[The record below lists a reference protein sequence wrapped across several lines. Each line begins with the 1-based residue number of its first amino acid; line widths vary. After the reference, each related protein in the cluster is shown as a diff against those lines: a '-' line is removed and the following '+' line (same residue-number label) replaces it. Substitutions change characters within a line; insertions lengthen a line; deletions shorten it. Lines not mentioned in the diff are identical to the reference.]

1 MNSKANDSTFQR
13 WKWLLETAIITLA
26 AFLLS
31 LVPFEGLEANGKV
44 TLIIFLWCIAM
55 WIVKPIPEWLTS
67 SLASV
72 VMVTFFGFGANAQ
85 FSGFGNAGWW
95 LVVYASVLGLVMVD
109 SGLGKRMAY
118 YVISK
123 LGSNYLTASYA
134 LCLTTTVSS
143 AFIPSAGARSSTFAP
158 IVDNLCDALGA
169 KKGERGGESMP
180 LACMFAN
187 STTTML
193 FMTAT
198 GANVIGLNLV
208 LEATGKTLSWTSW
221 FLAAFIPS
229 LLTIACIPIVTYKLY
244 PPVDKEKAKKLDV
257 SFAKEALK
265 EMGPMRAK
273 EKWTLFCFV
282 LTVLLWATG
291 DLTGMNANIVPMLTV
306 VLVLIP
312 PFVDKKAGDILRRI
326 PWASMVWM
334 GLVLGMSTLVEN
346 GGGFQWLADK
356 LILNTAFISNMSF
369 TVFLAFWIVLVVFIH
384 IVFAGMNAMVA
395 IFVPIGM
402 AIAEALGFDAY
413 TVGIIT
419 TMCVAVGANFFCFNS
434 QSNVLFYAMERFTV
448 KQQFLSAVVINFIA
462 CVCLLLTL
470 LLFWPAIG
478 LV

>member
-1 MNSKANDSTFQR
+1 M
-13 WKWLLETAIITLA
+13 
-26 AFLLS
+26 
-31 LVPFEGLEANGKV
+31 
-44 TLIIFLWCIAM
+44 
-55 WIVKPIPEWLTS
+55 
-67 SLASV
+67 
-72 VMVTFFGFGANAQ
+72 
-85 FSGFGNAGWW
+85 
-95 LVVYASVLGLVMVD
+95 
-109 SGLGKRMAY
+109 
-118 YVISK
+118 
-123 LGSNYLTASYA
+123 
-134 LCLTTTVSS
+134 SS

-229 LLTIACIPIVTYKLY
+229 LLTIACIPLVTYKLY

-356 LILNTAFISNMSF
+356 LILNSAFISNMS
-369 TVFLAFWIVLVVFIH
+369 LPCSW
-384 IVFAGMNAMVA
+384 
-395 IFVPIGM
+395 
-402 AIAEALGFDAY
+402 
-413 TVGIIT
+413 
-419 TMCVAVGANFFCFNS
+419 
-434 QSNVLFYAMERFTV
+434 RF
-448 KQQFLSAVVINFIA
+448 
-462 CVCLLLTL
+462 
-470 LLFWPAIG
+470 G
-478 LV
+478 

>member
-1 MNSKANDSTFQR
+1 M
-13 WKWLLETAIITLA
+13 
-26 AFLLS
+26 
-31 LVPFEGLEANGKV
+31 
-44 TLIIFLWCIAM
+44 
-55 WIVKPIPEWLTS
+55 
-67 SLASV
+67 
-72 VMVTFFGFGANAQ
+72 
-85 FSGFGNAGWW
+85 
-95 LVVYASVLGLVMVD
+95 
-109 SGLGKRMAY
+109 
-118 YVISK
+118 
-123 LGSNYLTASYA
+123 
-134 LCLTTTVSS
+134 SS

-229 LLTIACIPIVTYKLY
+229 LLTIACIPLVTYKLY

-291 DLTGMNANIVPMLTV
+291 DLT
-306 VLVLIP
+306 
-312 PFVDKKAGDILRRI
+312 
-326 PWASMVWM
+326 
-334 GLVLGMSTLVEN
+334 
-346 GGGFQWLADK
+346 
-356 LILNTAFISNMSF
+356 
-369 TVFLAFWIVLVVFIH
+369 
-384 IVFAGMNAMVA
+384 GMNAMVA